1 MSVKYKKSEYEKFC
15 YTDLCNT
22 PAKASELI
30 KNKCEGDNNSIDSKQ
45 LIYSRQILNPNS
57 TNKVTECNFC
67 SNLCSFDDIGPVQK
81 CRPKH
86 TGCSVKKLFF
96 LCLIMILKTN
106 FYLILVCYCVI

>member
-1 MSVKYKKSEYEKFC
+1 MLVKYKKSEHKKFC

-67 SNLCSFDDIGPVQK
+67 
-81 CRPKH
+81 
-86 TGCSVKKLFF
+86 
-96 LCLIMILKTN
+96 LIMILKTN
-106 FYLILVCYCVI
+106 FYLTLVLDWDT

>member
-30 KNKCEGDNNSIDSKQ
+30 KNKCEGDYNSIDSKQ

-67 SNLCSFDDIGPVQK
+67 NDEIFCSLDDIGSVQK
-81 CRPKH
+81 CRPKD
-86 TGCSVKKLFF
+86 TRCTVKKLIF
-96 LCLIMILKTN
+96 LC
-106 FYLILVCYCVI
+106 